1 MVNAIDEIGTKG
13 EKKLAQYIR
22 GSKEAWIKK
31 LPNLS
36 SSVAYGKSPPNL
48 SLEWWRQFARQCSVA
63 GYLVRK
69 VDCGTFQGRQA
80 GVFSYYEVTQEGRGT
95 VANNKEVQLPPIPNQ
110 AAEFRC
116 STSVGNSVKENEVD
130 RKKRVGH
137 GSNPLSVVKMLMKSH
152 DNWQE
157 IITKE
162 QYQFPGVSVSGQSSM
177 LLYSKDVSKLPQY
190 VASKPHF
197 LWDDIQ
203 LSKGKLN
210 PDRMVTMN
218 INGIDEEV
226 FYRMAP
232 CNGVKVCSAPDC
244 SRALVLS
251 HLILVFNA
259 SKFLN

>member
-1 MVNAIDEIGTKG
+1 MPLL
-13 EKKLAQYIR
+13 LAV
-22 GSKEAWIKK
+22 
-31 LPNLS
+31 LP
-36 SSVAYGKSPPNL
+36 
-48 SLEWWRQFARQCSVA
+48 
-63 GYLVRK
+63 
-69 VDCGTFQGRQA
+69 
-80 GVFSYYEVTQEGRGT
+80 
-95 VANNKEVQLPPIPNQ
+95 
-110 AAEFRC
+110 AAEFRY
-116 STSVGNSVKENEVD
+116 SASVGNSIKENEVD

-137 GSNPLSVVKMLMKSH
+137 GSNPWPLPVVRMLMKCH
-152 DNWQE
+152 DNWRE

-162 QYQFPGVSVSGQSSM
+162 QYQFPGVSVNGQSSM

-190 VASKPHF
+190 VVSKPHF

-232 CNGVKVCSAPDC
+232 CNEVKCVQHLI
-244 SRALVLS
+244 ALMFS
-251 HLILVFNA
+251 HLILIVFKA

>member
-1 MVNAIDEIGTKG
+1 M
-13 EKKLAQYIR
+13 
-22 GSKEAWIKK
+22 
-31 LPNLS
+31 
-36 SSVAYGKSPPNL
+36 
-48 SLEWWRQFARQCSVA
+48 EWWRQFARQCSVA

-157 IITKE
+157 VITKE
-162 QYQFPGVSVSGQSSM
+162 Q
-177 LLYSKDVSKLPQY
+177 
-190 VASKPHF
+190 
-197 LWDDIQ
+197 
-203 LSKGKLN
+203 
-210 PDRMVTMN
+210 
-218 INGIDEEV
+218 
-226 FYRMAP
+226 
-232 CNGVKVCSAPDC
+232 
-244 SRALVLS
+244 
-251 HLILVFNA
+251 
-259 SKFLN
+259 

>member
-1 MVNAIDEIGTKG
+1 M
-13 EKKLAQYIR
+13 
-22 GSKEAWIKK
+22 
-31 LPNLS
+31 
-36 SSVAYGKSPPNL
+36 YGKSLPNL

-80 GVFSYYEVTQEGRGT
+80 GVFSYYEGTQEGRGT
-95 VANNKEVQLPPIPNQ
+95 VANNNEVQLPPIPNQ

-130 RKKRVGH
+130 RKKRVGR

-157 IITKE
+157 IITIE

-232 CNGVKVCSAPDC
+232 CNGVKVCSALDC
-244 SRALVLS
+244 SHAQPLNSKKNLCSTHPSSSTDKTSGCPV
-251 HLILVFNA
+251 VFMYLFPR
-259 SKFLN
+259 KFTDDHRRCV